1 MQPALWYRVYVVLH
15 DKKLKLYVNGIFE
28 GEGNYEK
35 QYPFKRLLIKLENN
49 IPSFN
54 IDSLKFYQRNLADW
68 EIIAAS

>member
-1 MQPALWYRVYVVLH
+1 M
-15 DKKLKLYVNGIFE
+15 NGIFE

-54 IDSLKFYQRNLADW
+54 LDSLKFYQRDLADW